1 MLNFLCFSKN
11 QNHCLS
17 TTALTS
23 LVPFLTLHDDLRL
36 APPLF
41 TSGSCPHPFYWRA
54 ISETSRSSCP
64 PSLQPSSDSPFP
76 DASLSWSPYIAS
88 GLPNQAFALR
98 SGPSCL
104 NENIL
109 PRWLS
114 FPSGISRPPDMM
126 GCQGCGPSG
135 LACIIC
141 GRLSL
146 PSSTSVPSGVSA
158 ILSLVFLHL
167 QVPSPLSGMPP
178 FPLHSPLLLDAG
190 SHVPKA
196 FPSVFY
202 ELNDSAAAPAS
213 WVPGR
218 YHVTQHTTNRDPHSA
233 SICLGATLKACV
245 CVCGCVCACTHA
257 CTHAHTQLFSHVQ
270 LLWPHGL

>member
-1 MLNFLCFSKN
+1 MMTFGLPLPSSP
-11 QNHCLS
+11 LAPAPTPS
-17 TTALTS
+17 TEG
-23 LVPFLTLHDDLRL
+23 PFLRPQGLPALL
-36 APPLF
+36 V
-41 TSGSCPHPFYWRA
+41 
-54 ISETSRSSCP
+54 SSHLP
-64 PSLQPSSDSPFP
+64 ILPSLMHPCLEP
-76 DASLSWSPYIAS
+76 LLAS

-178 FPLHSPLLLDAG
+178 FPLHSPLLDAG

-213 WVPGR
+213 
-218 YHVTQHTTNRDPHSA
+218 
-233 SICLGATLKACV
+233 
-245 CVCGCVCACTHA
+245 
-257 CTHAHTQLFSHVQ
+257 
-270 LLWPHGL
+270 